1 MENRFL
7 KRMGSCLVSAGIIMQ
22 FGVSSLA
29 YGAADQG
36 VAVNEQNFPDGVFRS
51 YVSDNFDEDG
61 DGYLCDEE
69 LVDADTIEYSGYR
82 RLEKIADLTGIE
94 FLPYLTTIHINDCD
108 LTTVDLSENTALEI
122 LDLRKN
128 HLTELDVSNN
138 TSLTYVCVDSNMLEE
153 IDVSN
158 NTALEC
164 LTCAS
169 NNISD
174 MDLSSNTSI
183 SILSVEHNPL
193 TELTLGNS
201 TELYY
206 LNCMDTDLSE
216 LNISSV
222 PLILQAYTDGEC
234 CGAGFI
240 SIDTLDSGSY
250 YEYYYDNDGTYE
262 AFYVDDDVTIITA
275 AEEVDPEPEEEPISC
290 LTSFDVSHGVHW
302 DSSVAPYG
310 ANVADTTI
318 TGNITF
324 DAPVQSFTISVDGQ
338 IANDACN
345 SLDWRYSITNN
356 QDGTYTV
363 SYTANQYEYNPPV
376 SCIDGLSFTVNGD
389 EAPVITVVEYTL
401 Y

>member
-36 VAVNEQNFPDGVFRS
+36 VAVDEQNFPDGVFRS

-61 DGYLCDEE
+61 DGYLCDAEIE
-69 LVDADTIEYSGYR
+69 NANTISIYGSVR
-82 RLEKIADLTGIE
+82 KRVADLTGIE
-94 FLPYLTTIHINDCD
+94 LLPYLTRLDCRNND
-108 LTTVDLSENTALEI
+108 
-122 LDLRKN
+122 
-128 HLTELDVSNN
+128 LTELDVSNN
-138 TSLTYVCVDSNMLEE
+138 T
-153 IDVSN
+153 
-158 NTALEC
+158 ALETVDC
-164 LTCAS
+164 S
-169 NNISD
+169 RNNISELD
-174 MDLSSNTSI
+174 FSSNTSI
-183 SILSVEHNPL
+183 KVLSVGHNPL
-193 TELTLGNS
+193 TELTLGYNS
-201 TELYY
+201 ELYA
-206 LNCMDTDLSE
+206 LNCLDTSLSE
-216 LNISSV
+216 VDISGLPNI
-222 PLILQAYTDGEC
+222 ILAYTEGDCVTETYGNPVP
-234 CGAGFI
+234 
-240 SIDTLDSGSY
+240 Y
-250 YEYYYDNDGTYE
+250 YVYRHNFDGTGEIVNVDGSGEY
-262 AFYVDDDVTIITA
+262 FYVEPDVTIITG
-275 AEEVDPEPEEEPISC
+275 AEEVEPEAVEEYT
-290 LTSFDVSHGVHW
+290 TSFDVSYGSHW

-310 ANVADTTI
+310 ANVADTTASGSI
-318 TGNITF
+318 SF

-338 IANDACN
+338 ITNDACN